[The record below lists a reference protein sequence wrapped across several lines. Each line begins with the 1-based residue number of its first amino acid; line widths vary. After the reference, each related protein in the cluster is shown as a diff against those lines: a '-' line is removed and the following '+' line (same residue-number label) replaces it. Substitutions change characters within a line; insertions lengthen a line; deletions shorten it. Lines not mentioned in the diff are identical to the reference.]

1 MADEVQDKTLFR
13 APVEEKPPAESE
25 KHDKSSETNI
35 HTPDSVEHTPS
46 VYKETHDRPY
56 LADLLQLGEAY
67 THFDMET
74 LTKETDDF
82 IQSEIKRRNL
92 TDDRETYN
100 KLVDEMTKKLNLPEG
115 IDQYTKMEQLHKL
128 AMIHKKMVDAMLE
141 REKLL
146 EADPTTLTSSQ
157 LKKRIEDGTK

>member
-1 MADEVQDKTLFR
+1 
-13 APVEEKPPAESE
+13 
-25 KHDKSSETNI
+25 
-35 HTPDSVEHTPS
+35 
-46 VYKETHDRPY
+46 
-56 LADLLQLGEAY
+56 
-67 THFDMET
+67 
-74 LTKETDDF
+74 
-82 IQSEIKRRNL
+82 
-92 TDDRETYN
+92 
-100 KLVDEMTKKLNLPEG
+100 LNLPEG